1 MGMGS
6 YLSLGATAPLCSRSS
21 MSYGSD
27 VHLMVVFPEH
37 LASPLRQTQK
47 SPHLTIFKH
56 QLSATRRERCRE
68 LRSSPISQAET
79 LKMVRFQLSLATIFS
94 IEKNA
99 SGSGDSRVLCR
110 ARRWRC
116 RMCRSLKLTRA
127 LKRASTATIQTKT
140 APFEVALANQL
151 ASSQRH

>member
-1 MGMGS
+1 MVMGS

-56 QLSATRRERCRE
+56 QLR
-68 LRSSPISQAET
+68 T
-79 LKMVRFQLSLATIFS
+79 LPGGNDVESLEAALFRKPKLSKWYGFS
-94 IEKNA
+94 Y
-99 SGSGDSRVLCR
+99 
-110 ARRWRC
+110 
-116 RMCRSLKLTRA
+116 
-127 LKRASTATIQTKT
+127 
-140 APFEVALANQL
+140 P
-151 ASSQRH
+151 